1 MNVIIVEEKIEY
13 NIRKLIL
20 NKLRLKGEEVIK
32 YMRFIIYYLIIFW
45 NY

>member
-13 NIRKLIL
+13 IIRKLIL
-20 NKLRLKGEEVIK
+20 NKLRLKGEEVII